1 MRGDAGT
8 VVLHRLLGVD
18 MLHADRVAHLALGAH
33 RERVALA
40 LLERQHRVGRLQAL
54 REENNNRRRRLKNA
68 HRTHT
73 HNICNSG
80 SCCIGTGENH
90 CKRLSPAT
98 GNSRQTPK
106 VKSTSLCYYFNQDDE
121 NLYEVLSVG
130 ITYT

>member
-8 VVLHRLLGVD
+8 VVLHRLLGAD

-73 HNICNSG
+73 KYAIAAAAALVQVKTIAKDCLQQQETLVKH
-80 SCCIGTGENH
+80 
-90 CKRLSPAT
+90 
-98 GNSRQTPK
+98 PK
-106 VKSTSLCYYFNQDDE
+106 
-121 NLYEVLSVG
+121 
-130 ITYT
+130 